1 MSGSS
6 TNSDPGSAGFR
17 HERKLWRSGVYYVAG
32 VDEAGRGPLA
42 GPVVAAAVLV
52 TPGFELDGVGDS
64 KSLSPAERERLYSL
78 IMARAPSVGVG
89 VVDHEIIDR
98 VNILNATFLAMQR
111 AIGELVPRPQHVLVD
126 GNRFTPGEQSVPYTT
141 LVGGDARS
149 FSIAAASII
158 AKVTRDRIMMEL
170 DGVYPVYGFRRH
182 KGYATPEHRSA
193 ILRHGL
199 SPVHRRSFTV
209 KSQLELS
216 L

>member
-1 MSGSS
+1 MSASS
-6 TNSDPGSAGFR
+6 TSSEPPSAGFR

-52 TPGFELDGVGDS
+52 TPGFEIEGVEDS
-64 KSLSPAERERLYSL
+64 KTLKPAERERLYGL
-78 IMARAPSVGVG
+78 IMAGAPSVGVG
-89 VVDHEIIDR
+89 IVDHETIDR

-111 AIGELVPRPQHVLVD
+111 AIEELRPRPQHVLVD
-126 GNRFTPGEQSVPYTT
+126 GNRFTPGDGHPPYTT

-149 FSIAAASII
+149 FSIAAASIV

-170 DGVYPVYGFRRH
+170 DAMYPAYGFCRH
-182 KGYATPEHRSA
+182 KGYATPEHRAA
-193 ILRHGL
+193 IIRHGL
-199 SPVHRRSFTV
+199 CPVHRRSFTIR
-209 KSQLELS
+209 SQLQLS